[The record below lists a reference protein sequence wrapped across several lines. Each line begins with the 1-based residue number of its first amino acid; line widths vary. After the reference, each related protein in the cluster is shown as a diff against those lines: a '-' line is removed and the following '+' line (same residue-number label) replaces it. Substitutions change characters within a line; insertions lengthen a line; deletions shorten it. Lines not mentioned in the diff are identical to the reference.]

1 VQALVDAAAAA
12 LGLGE
17 PSVEVIAE
25 GWDFDVALL
34 DGDRGDVRVGDRALD
49 LWWLGLEE
57 SAAASL

>member
-1 VQALVDAAAAA
+1 
-12 LGLGE
+12 
-17 PSVEVIAE
+17 VEVIAE

-34 DGDRGDVRVGDRALD
+34 DGNRGDVRVGDRALD